1 MDLNS
6 GKKMI
11 FQTTDNL
18 TNLDYSRVELGPVT
32 RRRRVKLWLPTANPP
47 RSKWAEI
54 GLPLGKKYRY
64 KMDIVI
70 NNLMK
75 KGLL

>member
-32 RRRRVKLWLPTANPP
+32 RRRRVMLWLSTANPP
-47 RSKWAEI
+47 QRSKWAEI
-54 GLPLGKKYRY
+54 DSPLGLSL
-64 KMDIVI
+64 IHI
-70 NNLMK
+70 
-75 KGLL
+75 

>member
-1 MDLNS
+1 
-6 GKKMI
+6 MI

-32 RRRRVKLWLPTANPP
+32 RHRRLKLWLSTANPP
-47 RSKWAEI
+47 QHSKWAEI
-54 GLPLGKKYRY
+54 GSPLGKKCRY

-75 KGLL
+75 KGLW